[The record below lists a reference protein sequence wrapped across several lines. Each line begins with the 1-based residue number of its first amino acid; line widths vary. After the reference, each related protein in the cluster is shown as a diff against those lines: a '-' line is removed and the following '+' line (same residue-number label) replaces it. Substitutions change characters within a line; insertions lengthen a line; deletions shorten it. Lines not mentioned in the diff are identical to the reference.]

1 MSSKLGIHNYFGISE
16 SRVAPVA
23 AHFAKEANQ
32 SIIVCATYGKARR
45 LAEDMAFFTDKKICV
60 LPEDENNFLRYD
72 AKSRAGISSYLTA
85 LAALL
90 EGQDCIVTVPVT
102 AALKQLIPPEEF
114 RALSFTVTAGQE
126 LEPEEAAG
134 RLAAMGYERV
144 STVEAMGQFSIRGG
158 IIDIFPMNR
167 EHPVRVELFDTEI
180 DSVRSFDPLTQRS
193 VRNEASVRIWPAS
206 LLVYSESTFQAAA
219 QKIHRSYTA
228 QSNKLS
234 GEAKER
240 LIKRRDQLEEA
251 LATGT
256 QRSVLERYLPY
267 FYKELNHLWDYAG
280 GDGCTVMFDDPDRLE
295 EALEAYSKEAAEDFK
310 VLLERGECVPAEGK
324 QVLTKGDLYRM
335 YDAQET
341 AYFFTPFQKRIRGVE
356 RLDTLKG
363 IVSRQAPVF
372 NGRMDLLESE
382 LRRSVKQ
389 GYQVTI
395 ACSSPERCSNMEEFL
410 DRAGL
415 AGKVEIRMGTV
426 SAGMDYPEAKRMI
439 LSDGDIFLH
448 TKKKRKKP
456 RSKNARPIKAFTDI
470 RKGDYVVH
478 ESHGIGRFLGVEELT
493 VQGIRKDY
501 LKIKYAGED
510 LLYVPVEQMDVVQK
524 YVGADGAA
532 PKINKLSGG
541 EWKKTK
547 EKAQAAIEHMAGELL
562 ELTAQRKLQK
572 GYAFGPDTQWQKE
585 FEDMFPYEETADQLR
600 CAAEIKRDME
610 KDVAMDRLLCGDVGY
625 GKTEVAARAI
635 FKCIVDGKQAAI
647 LVPTTILANQHYHT
661 LKERMEHFPCKVE
674 MLCRFRSE
682 SQQEEILSQLR
693 RGEIDVLVG
702 THRML
707 SRDVKFK
714 DLGLLV
720 IDEEQRFGVQ
730 HKEAIKMLRQNVDVL
745 TLSATPIPRT
755 LHMSLIGIR
764 DMSLI
769 EEPPE
774 ERYPVQTYVMEQDDD
789 ILREAIRRE
798 MDRGGQVFV
807 VYNRVKGIH
816 AIASRIQRLVPEAR
830 IAIGHGQMSE
840 RALED
845 VMLSFVDGEYDVLL
859 ATTIIESGIDIPNA
873 NTMIVIDADRYGMS
887 QLYQLRGRV
896 GRSNRMAYAYLMYE
910 RQKVLS
916 EVAEKRLRAIREFTE
931 FGAGFHI
938 AMRDLEIRGAGNLLG
953 TAQSG
958 HMMMIGYELYCK
970 LVEDA
975 VRKLSGT
982 VETMPQIET
991 SIELDLPA
999 FLPSYY
1005 ISDELLKL
1013 QMYKKIAGIGDRD
1026 DRDEIFDEM
1035 VDRYGDPP
1043 REATNLMDIAWLKS
1057 RCIALGIS
1065 RIHIE
1070 NGKLVFTFEQ
1080 INGLKP
1086 QVLAQA
1092 AAVYAM
1098 RMTIYGGVKPT
1109 IRLTPKGRDRL
1120 KEALE
1125 FTGTLL
1131 EAKNQLEREAE
1142 ASGQPRP
1149 LKKSETVQT
1158 VKE

>member
-1 MSSKLGIHNYFGISE
+1 
-16 SRVAPVA
+16 
-23 AHFAKEANQ
+23 
-32 SIIVCATYGKARR
+32 
-45 LAEDMAFFTDKKICV
+45 
-60 LPEDENNFLRYD
+60 
-72 AKSRAGISSYLTA
+72 GISSRLTV
-85 LAALL
+85 LAALG
-90 EGQDCIVTVPVT
+90 EGRDCIVIAPVT
-102 AALKQLIPPEEF
+102 AALKPLIPPADF
-114 RALSFTVTAGQE
+114 RALAFDVTAGEE
-126 LEPEEAAG
+126 LSPEEAAR
-134 RLAAMGYERV
+134 RLVAMGYERV
-144 STVEAMGQFSIRGG
+144 PFVEAMGQFGIRGG

-167 EHPVRVELFDTEI
+167 EYPVRVELFDTEI

-193 VRNEASVRIWPAS
+193 VKNEGSVRIWPAS
-206 LLVYSESTFQAAA
+206 LLVQSEGLFETASK
-219 QKIHRSYTA
+219 KIHRAYTTQA
-228 QSNKLS
+228 EKLES
-234 GEAKER
+234 EAKER
-240 LIKRRDQLEEA
+240 LLERRDQLEEA

-267 FYKELNHLWDYAG
+267 FYRELSHLWDYA
-280 GDGCTVMFDDPDRLE
+280 DGENCAVIFDDPDRLE

-310 VLLERGECVPAEGK
+310 ALLERGECVASEGK
-324 QVLTKGDLYRM
+324 QMLTVGDLHRM
-335 YDAQET
+335 YNSQDC
-341 AYFFTPFQKRIRGVE
+341 AYFFTPFQKRIRGVD
-356 RLDTLKG
+356 RLDTLEG
-363 IVSRQAPVF
+363 ISSRQAPVF
-372 NGRMDLLESE
+372 SGRMDLLETE
-382 LRRSVKQ
+382 LRRNVKQ
-389 GYQVTI
+389 GYRITI
-395 ACSSPERCSNMEEFL
+395 ACSTLERCNNMEEFL
-410 DRAGL
+410 DRSGL
-415 AGKVEIRMGTV
+415 AGKVEVRLGVI
-426 SAGMDYPEAKRMI
+426 SSGMDYPGAKRMI
-439 LSDGDIFLH
+439 LSDSDIFVH
-448 TKKKRKKP
+448 TKQKRKKP
-456 RSKNARPIKAFTDI
+456 KSRNARPIKAFTDI
-470 RKGDYVVH
+470 RQGDYVVH

-510 LLYVPVEQMDVVQK
+510 LLYVPVEQMDIVQK
-524 YVGADGAA
+524 YVGADGAV

-547 EKAQAAIEHMAGELL
+547 EKAQAAIEHMAKELL

-572 GYAFGPDTQWQKE
+572 GYAFSPDSEWQKE
-585 FEDMFPYEETADQLR
+585 FEEMFPYEETADQLR
-600 CAAEIKRDME
+600 CAAEIKKDME

-635 FKCIVDGKQAAI
+635 FKCILDGKQAAV

-661 LKERMEHFPCKVE
+661 LKARMEHFPCKVE
-674 MLCRFRSE
+674 MLCRFRTE
-682 SQQEEILSQLR
+682 AQQDEIVSKLR
-693 RGEIDVLVG
+693 RGEIDVIVG

-707 SRDVKFK
+707 SKDVKFK

-755 LHMSLIGIR
+755 LHMSLIGIK

-816 AIASRIQRLVPEAR
+816 AIASKIQKLVPEAR
-830 IAIGHGQMSE
+830 IAIGHGQMNE
-840 RALED
+840 RSLED
-845 VMLSFVDGEYDVLL
+845 VMLSFVEGEYDVLL

-873 NTMIVIDADRYGMS
+873 NTMIVIDADRYGLS

-910 RQKVLS
+910 RQKTLS

-975 VRKLSGT
+975 VRQLSGT

-1005 ISDELLKL
+1005 ISDEILKL
-1013 QMYKKIAGIGDRD
+1013 QMYKKIAGIGDKD

-1057 RCIALGIS
+1057 RCIAMGIS
-1065 RIHIE
+1065 RVHIE
-1070 NGKLVFTFEQ
+1070 SGKLVFTFEQ

-1092 AAVYAM
+1092 SADYGM

-1109 IRLTPKGRDRL
+1109 IRLTMKKKDRL
-1120 KEALE
+1120 QEALE

-1131 EAKNQLEREAE
+1131 EAKRRMEQ
-1142 ASGQPRP
+1142 ASEPSEEPRP
-1149 LKKSETVQT
+1149 LKKSETVQNM
-1158 VKE
+1158 KER

>member
-1 MSSKLGIHNYFGISE
+1 MSNKRGIHNYFGVSE

-23 AHFAKEANQ
+23 AHFAQQ
-32 SIIVCATYGKARR
+32 SGQAIAVCATYGKARR
-45 LAEDMAFFTDKKICV
+45 LAEDMAFFTDKRIYV
-60 LPEDENNFLRYD
+60 LPEDEQNFLRYE
-72 AKSRAGISSYLTA
+72 AKSRTEISSYLTA
-85 LAALL
+85 LAALE
-90 EGQDCIVTVPVT
+90 EGQDCIVIAPVT
-102 AALKQLIPPEEF
+102 AALKPLIPPDEF
-114 RALSFTVTAGQE
+114 CALAFDVAMGQE
-126 LEPEEAAG
+126 LAPEEVAG

-144 STVEAMGQFSIRGG
+144 SAVEAMGQFGIRGG

-167 EHPVRVELFDTEI
+167 EHPVRIELFDTEI

-193 VRNEASVRIWPAS
+193 VKNETSVRIWPAS
-206 LLVYSESTFQAAA
+206 LLVQKEELFRGAS

-228 QSNKLS
+228 QAKKLS
-234 GEAKER
+234 GDEAQR
-240 LIKRRDQLEEA
+240 LLARRDQLEEA

-267 FYKELNHLWDYAG
+267 FYKELAHLWDYA
-280 GDGCTVMFDDPDRLE
+280 DSEDCVVMFDDPDRLE
-295 EALEAYSKEAAEDFK
+295 EALEAYAKEAAEDFK
-310 VLLERGECVPAEGK
+310 VLLERGECVPAEGR
-324 QVLTKGDLYRM
+324 QILTKNDLYGM
-335 YDAQET
+335 YRGQNCAC
-341 AYFFTPFQKRIRGVE
+341 FFTPFQKRIRGVE
-356 RLDTLKG
+356 TLDTLEG
-363 IVSRQAPVF
+363 IASRQAPVF

-395 ACSSPERCSNMEEFL
+395 ACSSLERCNNMEEFL

-415 AGKVEIRMGTV
+415 AGKVEVRQGTV
-426 SAGMDYPEAKRMI
+426 SSGMDYPDAKRMI

-448 TKKKRKKP
+448 TKKKRKRAK
-456 RSKNARPIKAFTDI
+456 SKNARPIKAFTDI
-470 RKGDYVVH
+470 RQGDYVVH
-478 ESHGIGRFLGVEELT
+478 ENHGIGRFLGVEELT

-510 LLYVPVEQMDVVQK
+510 LLYVPVEQMDIVQK
-524 YVGADGAA
+524 YVGADGTA
-532 PKINKLSGG
+532 PKINRLSGSD
-541 EWKKTK
+541 WKKTK
-547 EKAQAAIEHMAGELL
+547 EKAQAAIENMAGELL
-562 ELTAQRKLQK
+562 ELTAQRQLQK

-600 CAAEIKRDME
+600 CTAEIKKDME
-610 KDVAMDRLLCGDVGY
+610 RDVAMDRLLCGDVGY

-635 FKCIVDGKQAAI
+635 FKCILEGKQAAI

-661 LKERMEHFPCKVE
+661 LKTRMEQFPCKVE
-674 MLCRFRSE
+674 MLCRFRTE
-682 SQQEEILSQLR
+682 SQQEEIVSKLR

-707 SRDVKFK
+707 SKDVKFK

-755 LHMSLIGIR
+755 LHMSLIGIK

-816 AIASRIQRLVPEAR
+816 AIASRIQKLVPEAR
-830 IAIGHGQMSE
+830 IAIGHGQMNE

-845 VMLSFVDGEYDVLL
+845 VMLSFVEGEYDILL

-873 NTMIVIDADRYGMS
+873 NTIIVIDADRYGMS

-982 VETMPQIET
+982 VTNMPQIET
-991 SIELDLPA
+991 SIELDIPA

-1013 QMYKKIAGIGDRD
+1013 QMYKKIAGIGDKEERE
-1026 DRDEIFDEM
+1026 EIFDEM
-1035 VDRYGDPP
+1035 TDRYGDPP
-1043 REATNLMDIAWLKS
+1043 KEAVNLMDIAWLKS
-1057 RCIALGIS
+1057 RCILLGIS

-1070 NGKLVFTFEQ
+1070 NGRLVFTFEEL
-1080 INGLKP
+1080 NGLKP

-1092 AAVYAM
+1092 TAAYGM

-1109 IRLTPKGRDRL
+1109 IRLTTKKKRL
-1120 KEALE
+1120 QEALE
-1125 FTGTLL
+1125 FTEVLL
-1131 EAKNQLEREAE
+1131 NAGQQAEEAA
-1142 ASGQPRP
+1142 
-1149 LKKSETVQT
+1149 QT